1 MNIYRSI
8 CLSVCLYL
16 TACASSPQTPAP
28 TRTPPSA
35 AAPTPQSQV
44 VKPAT
49 PKTKSS
55 ATFALLINADEALDA
70 EQPEQATLL
79 LERAVRIEPRN
90 FELWIRLSRAHL
102 ATNNLVAATQHARK
116 AIALVDGGVGPS
128 AVLAEAKAW
137 SHYAEVLEYAGRQQE
152 ATLIRRRY
160 NKRRG

>member
-102 ATNNLVAATQHARK
+102 ATNNLVAAAQHARK

-128 AVLAEAKAW
+128 AVLAKAKAW

-152 ATLIRRRY
+152 AAFIRRRY
-160 NKRRG
+160 NKRPG